1 MGNDDITS
9 IAMLTIIVIDI
20 ARGPVDACGD
30 LLYPDLD
37 GDGLV
42 PDVVMVFDGQA
53 SILQDLTDVS

>member
-9 IAMLTIIVIDI
+9 ITMFTIIVIDI

-42 PDVVMVFDGQA
+42 PDDVNGLCWA
-53 SILQDLTDVS
+53 SVDTSGFH